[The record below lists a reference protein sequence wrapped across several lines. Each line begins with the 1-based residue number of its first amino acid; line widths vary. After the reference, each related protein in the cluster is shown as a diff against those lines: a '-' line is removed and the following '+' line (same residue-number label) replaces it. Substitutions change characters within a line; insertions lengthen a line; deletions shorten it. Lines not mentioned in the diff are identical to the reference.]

1 MWVRNNLKQ
10 NKAERT
16 LSATNRT
23 FSLIIKAENL
33 QNYFEDFPPSTKRL
47 SSWFCDLWYVI
58 LWYRFSQITK
68 SHITNHKI
76 TITKS
81 QITITKLVI
90 MILWDLWFC
99 DFVFTRIPNLFSCI
113 CPLFIL
119 WFRSQNLWLWLC
131 DFVIRDL
138 WFYDILDHKITNHE
152 SQKIV
157 IINLWFCDCFF
168 LCKKIH
174 INFQIFFRKFQNFLW
189 KVIFSVCCR

>member
-1 MWVRNNLKQ
+1 M
-10 NKAERT
+10 
-16 LSATNRT
+16 
-23 FSLIIKAENL
+23 
-33 QNYFEDFPPSTKRL
+33 
-47 SSWFCDLWYVI
+47 WYVI

-81 QITITKLVI
+81 QITITKFVI
-90 MILWDLWFC
+90 VILWDLWFC

-168 LCKKIH
+168 LCKKNSYKFS
-174 INFQIFFRKFQNFLW
+174 NFFQKISEFFVESAIFGLLLYYFW
-189 KVIFSVCCR
+189 PSSVKNRDQDRPSLLTQSYCQSTPVC

>member
-1 MWVRNNLKQ
+1 MFTHFTHYRVKCFTRGYSQWGFTQMLPRVLP
-10 NKAERT
+10 
-16 LSATNRT
+16 ATNRT

-58 LWYRFSQITK
+58 LWSRFSQITK

-81 QITITKLVI
+81 QITITKFVI
-90 MILWDLWFC
+90 VILWDLWFC

-157 IINLWFCDCFF
+157 IINLWFCDFIAERTFF
-168 LCKKIH
+168 T
-174 INFQIFFRKFQNFLW
+174 
-189 KVIFSVCCR
+189 SVRF

>member
-1 MWVRNNLKQ
+1 MVG
-10 NKAERT
+10 T
-16 LSATNRT
+16 ATNRT

-81 QITITKLVI
+81 QITITKFVI
-90 MILWDLWFC
+90 VILWDLWFC

-131 DFVIRDL
+131 DFVIRYF
-138 WFYDILDHKITNHE
+138 WFYDILYYLILYYE
-152 SQKIV
+152 SLMV
-157 IINLWFCDCFF
+157 
-168 LCKKIH
+168 KKIKH
-174 INFQIFFRKFQNFLW
+174 FYWKGGRPHPRLWAFLPKFMFLP
-189 KVIFSVCCR
+189 F